1 MSRIGRLPIPV
12 PSGVDI
18 ARNVEKGLREFAPG
32 TEINFERIAVNPD
45 QIDEFDLQTRPTK
58 KSDTRTKGFQGGS
71 VEVDAIPATMLREL
85 VEDAIECH
93 IDEDELERLKERL
106 LAAELAR
113 TTRLETN
120 VLLRRAAN
128 EAVSLVWLTPYPL
141 LLLPALF
148 AEKAQAARRHAG
160 RQALIRER
168 SSELL
173 ALAE

>member
-1 MSRIGRLPIPV
+1 MKTRNNAV
-12 PSGVDI
+12 PTKFGPNT
-18 ARNVEKGLREFAPG
+18 RFAPPIVAASTPFRG
-32 TEINFERIAVNPD
+32 AVETELD
-45 QIDEFDLQTRPTK
+45 
-58 KSDTRTKGFQGGS
+58 
-71 VEVDAIPATMLREL
+71 
-85 VEDAIECH
+85 
-93 IDEDELERLKERL
+93 RLKVRL

-113 TTRLETN
+113 TTNLEMN

-128 EAVSLVWLTPYPL
+128 EAVALVWLTPFPL

-148 AEKAQAARRHAG
+148 EEKARVARRAAG

>member
-1 MSRIGRLPIPV
+1 MKTRDNRVST
-12 PSGVDI
+12 
-18 ARNVEKGLREFAPG
+18 EFAPSTRFAPTIVNTTPALPFRG
-32 TEINFERIAVNPD
+32 AV
-45 QIDEFDLQTRPTK
+45 
-58 KSDTRTKGFQGGS
+58 
-71 VEVDAIPATMLREL
+71 
-85 VEDAIECH
+85 
-93 IDEDELERLKERL
+93 EDELERLKERL

-113 TTRLETN
+113 TTSLEAN
-120 VLLRRAAN
+120 VLLRRSAN

>member
-1 MSRIGRLPIPV
+1 MKQFLKGIKMRTRENRV
-12 PSGVDI
+12 PTEFGPNT
-18 ARNVEKGLREFAPG
+18 RFAPAIV
-32 TEINFERIAVNPD
+32 TSTPAPSFRDAVEN
-45 QIDEFDLQTRPTK
+45 
-58 KSDTRTKGFQGGS
+58 
-71 VEVDAIPATMLREL
+71 
-85 VEDAIECH
+85 
-93 IDEDELERLKERL
+93 ELERLKDRL

-113 TTRLETN
+113 SASLDAN

>member
-1 MSRIGRLPIPV
+1 MKRRDNKV
-12 PSGVDI
+12 TTQ
-18 ARNVEKGLREFAPG
+18 FAPN
-32 TEINFERIAVNPD
+32 TRFAPAIVSTAPALPFRTAV
-45 QIDEFDLQTRPTK
+45 
-58 KSDTRTKGFQGGS
+58 
-71 VEVDAIPATMLREL
+71 
-85 VEDAIECH
+85 
-93 IDEDELERLKERL
+93 EDELERLKERL
-106 LAAELAR
+106 LATELAR
-113 TTRLETN
+113 TTSLEAN

-168 SSELL
+168 SVELL

>member
-1 MSRIGRLPIPV
+1 MKTRNNTVPTEFGPNTRFALPIVATAPDYR
-12 PSGVDI
+12 SG
-18 ARNVEKGLREFAPG
+18 RE
-32 TEINFERIAVNPD
+32 TELD
-45 QIDEFDLQTRPTK
+45 
-58 KSDTRTKGFQGGS
+58 
-71 VEVDAIPATMLREL
+71 
-85 VEDAIECH
+85 
-93 IDEDELERLKERL
+93 RLKDRL

-113 TTRLETN
+113 TTNLEMN

-128 EAVSLVWLTPYPL
+128 DAVALVWLTPFPL

-148 AEKAQAARRHAG
+148 EEKARAARRAAS

>member
-1 MSRIGRLPIPV
+1 MNTRDTRV
-12 PSGVDI
+12 PTQFGPNT
-18 ARNVEKGLREFAPG
+18 RFAPA
-32 TEINFERIAVNPD
+32 IVSAVPP
-45 QIDEFDLQTRPTK
+45 FR
-58 KSDTRTKGFQGGS
+58 GA
-71 VEVDAIPATMLREL
+71 VEN
-85 VEDAIECH
+85 
-93 IDEDELERLKERL
+93 ELERLKERL

-113 TTRLETN
+113 TASLETN

-141 LLLPALF
+141 LLLPTLF

-173 ALAE
+173 SLAE